1 MVQRE
6 WHGEGGSTVHG
17 GSHGGGRLSLGES
30 MVRGKAQYMVEEEA
44 WFRGESM
51 AGEGIIWG
59 KARYGGVSM
68 VGGKYG
74 TGEKDGV

>member
-1 MVQRE
+1 M
-6 WHGEGGSTVHG
+6 
-17 GSHGGGRLSLGES
+17 GES